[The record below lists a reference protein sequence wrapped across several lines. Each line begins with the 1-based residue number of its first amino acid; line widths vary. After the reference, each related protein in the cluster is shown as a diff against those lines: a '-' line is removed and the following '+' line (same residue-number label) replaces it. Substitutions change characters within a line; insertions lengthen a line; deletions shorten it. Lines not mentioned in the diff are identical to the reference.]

1 MEHDSIIKRVG
12 FVIITFVGEFHFG
25 LLVVNENGLMC
36 SRWYGDLCRREW

>member
-25 LLVVNENGLMC
+25 LLVVNENENGLMC
-36 SRWYGDLCRREW
+36 WRW